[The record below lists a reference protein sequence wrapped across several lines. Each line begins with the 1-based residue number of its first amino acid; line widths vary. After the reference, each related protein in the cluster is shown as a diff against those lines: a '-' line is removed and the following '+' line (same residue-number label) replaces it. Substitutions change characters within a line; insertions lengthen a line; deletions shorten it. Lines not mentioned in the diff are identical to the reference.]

1 MSVRRHIG
9 ESGLS
14 EKLTICIRKS
24 DGLLLSLKLE
34 LAMIIGELIISLANI
49 DLNVKVYSLAVCLI
63 HWW

>member
-24 DGLLLSLKLE
+24 GLLLSLKLE